1 MNPIYFCNTHFWSS
15 VNTKKQMASNC
26 NLLCLWNVLSFR
38 PISLINLIF
47 SLHLFSPNNQFL
59 TVGFTRLITE
69 INWLAINILLILRAC
84 LKAHNTVCN
93 ACRDNRDTETV
104 SLFIFIQTTSE
115 FLFTRIPHFSKKKKK
130 KKKERK
136 WQFCHCLLTLR
147 SFQTWML
154 IIFLWITKV
163 GLKKKKNCYI
173 GLAIKPHFIHGLLK
187 K

>member
-1 MNPIYFCNTHFWSS
+1 MFFVEQSRILHFILVQHDRLCCLTFSLYYLQVKMNPIYFCNTHPWSS

-115 FLFTRIPHFSKKKKK
+115 FLFTRIPHFGKKKKK
-130 KKKERK
+130 KSVR
-136 WQFCHCLLTLR
+136 CLQV
-147 SFQTWML
+147 SSPP
-154 IIFLWITKV
+154 V
-163 GLKKKKNCYI
+163 
-173 GLAIKPHFIHGLLK
+173 
-187 K
+187 